1 MSRQVPQ
8 TSLKPG
14 SCLPLSSADQRNIH
28 VVSPIAIIASAQ
40 ISACKG
46 IASRSP
52 GGRLDVLQGLLDTV
66 RDAPGEPLRQGAMER
81 HWKAMQDYMA
91 ASLKLTVRQP
101 AAAGS
106 AADCQVVGGAW
117 AGLSFPG
124 QVLSG
129 DYLKVMQEQM
139 GRMRVELVDLHA
151 ARDAEGLDLALR
163 SHWRSN
169 YTFLQKLRGLG
180 WMFDGW
186 TPASPGDRD
195 LPEPGSEGAKLAQSY
210 CSICHAMPPA
220 RLHTATE
227 WRSVLST
234 MSRHIILSDGGMPMC
249 VQVPSA
255 VEMEAIG
262 GYFEKYAR

>member
-1 MSRQVPQ
+1 MARVALSQALLLLSMLAMPAVAQQLAGVP
-8 TSLKPG
+8 
-14 SCLPLSSADQRNIH
+14 SAN
-28 VVSPIAIIASAQ
+28 SAPASEIVA
-40 ISACKG
+40 KDL
-46 IASRSP
+46 

-101 AAAGS
+101 AAAGG

-124 QVLSG
+124 QVRSD

-169 YTFLQKLRGLG
+169 YTFLQRLRGLG

-195 LPEPGSEGAKLAQSY
+195 LPEPGSEGAKLAQGY
-210 CSICHAMPPA
+210 CSICHAMPQA
-220 RLHTATE
+220 RLHTAPE

-249 VQVPSA
+249 VQVPSDS
-255 VEMEAIG
+255 EMQAIG
-262 GYFEKYAR
+262 EYFEKYAR